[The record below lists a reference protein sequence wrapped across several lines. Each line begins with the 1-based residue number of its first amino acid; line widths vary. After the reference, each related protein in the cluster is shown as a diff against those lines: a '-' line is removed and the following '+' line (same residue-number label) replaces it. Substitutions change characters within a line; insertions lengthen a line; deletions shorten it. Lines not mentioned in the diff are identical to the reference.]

1 MTKQAI
7 NTRNQSMEEF
17 LIEELDEIYYPGY
30 AQEIIESDPAKFDW
44 ELAEF
49 IGQFSNLIQ
58 WKIDYEF
65 LWSK

>member
-30 AQEIIESDPAKFDW
+30 VEEIVTSDPEKFQW

-49 IGQFSNLIQ
+49 KGQFSKEN
-58 WKIDYEF
+58 
-65 LWSK
+65 